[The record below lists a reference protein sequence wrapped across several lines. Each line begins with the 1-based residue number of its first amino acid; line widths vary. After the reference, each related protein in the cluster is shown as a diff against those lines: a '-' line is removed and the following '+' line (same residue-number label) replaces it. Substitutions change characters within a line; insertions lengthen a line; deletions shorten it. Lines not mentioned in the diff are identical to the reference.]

1 MICSEILTS
10 VMSCLR
16 VAEVEREQPGAR
28 GNRWNLQEGQ
38 EFAEIWPFWRI
49 KLCSKAMGILRDFPL
64 SYQTLIR
71 SWVILGKLYVD
82 LSNFWGYFFFWGRV
96 SILWSMVHE
105 VWVGGWPLDSG
116 PVQCFS
122 TAQWVEPH
130 HLWWVLLG
138 LHGWWLAFARMW
150 NVWKS
155 PILICCW
162 TFLYSGFWWFL
173 QSRCVLQKEMEFLS
187 GAGLTTMWKA
197 SHSTHSTAK
206 AWKLLLLF
214 TSLDQ
219 FRFPHKIQSDL
230 CYLCSLISNMF
241 MKTAGAFSEKFC
253 MSFRSQCGW
262 KPPIRVHHAP
272 SLHGFANSP
281 TATGGVKRF
290 RYIKQHATSISE
302 KLHG

>member
-1 MICSEILTS
+1 MKNSRLHSLLRAPAKKKFFTTKENNKDWRGPSALFSFFDFCCCLRVFGSFMLQMIICSEILTS

-96 SILWSMVHE
+96 SILWLMVHE

-138 LHGWWLAFARMW
+138 LHG
-150 NVWKS
+150 
-155 PILICCW
+155 
-162 TFLYSGFWWFL
+162 
-173 QSRCVLQKEMEFLS
+173 
-187 GAGLTTMWKA
+187 
-197 SHSTHSTAK
+197 
-206 AWKLLLLF
+206 
-214 TSLDQ
+214 
-219 FRFPHKIQSDL
+219 
-230 CYLCSLISNMF
+230 
-241 MKTAGAFSEKFC
+241 
-253 MSFRSQCGW
+253 
-262 KPPIRVHHAP
+262 
-272 SLHGFANSP
+272 
-281 TATGGVKRF
+281 
-290 RYIKQHATSISE
+290 
-302 KLHG
+302 